1 MGGGIFLW
9 ERLRRE
15 AAGAPAEAIGR
26 QSEPMET
33 EERELEQ
40 GERNEPSY
48 FTLGDYAAGAASGV
62 LVAAAVRA
70 VVSPAWDMV
79 AAMMVGMVVGLVV
92 ATLAGLFFT
101 PLLGMFETMVP
112 GMLIGMYGGMLFAMR
127 DSMEGEV
134 TRLPGTLLV
143 GAVLGASVVACV
155 RLLNACLR
163 GVVYERPR
171 GRGEGVR

>member
-1 MGGGIFLW
+1 MGGGIFFW

-15 AAGAPAEAIGR
+15 AAGVPAEALGR
-26 QSEPMET
+26 QNEPR
-33 EERELEQ
+33 EREDRELKQ
-40 GERNEPSY
+40 SERDEPFY
-48 FTLGDYAAGAASGV
+48 FTLGDYAAGAAGGV
-62 LVAAAVRA
+62 LVAAAVRG

-79 AAMMVGMVVGLVV
+79 AAMMVGMVVGLVA
-92 ATLAGLFFT
+92 ATVAGLFFA

-127 DSMEGEV
+127 DSMEGEA
-134 TRLPGTLLV
+134 TRLPGALLV
-143 GAVLGASVVACV
+143 GAALGAAVVACI

-171 GRGEGVR
+171 GPGEEGR

>member
-1 MGGGIFLW
+1 MGGGIFFW

-15 AAGAPAEAIGR
+15 AVGARAEAVGR
-26 QSEPMET
+26 RSEPMET
-33 EERELEQ
+33 QERELDQSE
-40 GERNEPSY
+40 GNEPFY

-62 LVAAAVRA
+62 LVAGAIRA

-79 AAMMVGMVVGLVV
+79 AAMMVGMAVGLVV
-92 ATLAGLFFT
+92 ATVAGLFFA

-134 TRLPGTLLV
+134 TALAGALAV
-143 GAVLGASVVACV
+143 GAAFGTGVVACV
-155 RLLNACLR
+155 HLLDGRLR
-163 GVVYERPR
+163 GVVYETPR
-171 GRGEGVR
+171 AKGGEVR